1 MARATT
7 ARQIT
12 NLVAYNTRN
21 NIASTAAAAVP
32 SAPLAPSSQP
42 LLPD

>member
-7 ARQIT
+7 ARQIA
-12 NLVAYNTRN
+12 NLVAYDARN
-21 NIASTAAAAVP
+21 STASAAAAA
-32 SAPLAPSSQP
+32 APPAPPAPSFQP